1 MEGRV
6 IKTFAVWTQV
16 FKLLKRACPRLSI
29 AVAVLTALEAV
40 LALLPRETVVHRLR
54 VGLSHAL

>member
-1 MEGRV
+1 MPQFGMPMRLLVFGRAQ
-6 IKTFAVWTQV
+6 T
-16 FKLLKRACPRLSI
+16 P
-29 AVAVLTALEAV
+29 ALEAV